1 MLVVYFCGAVVS
13 AGSAVASGLFVPML
27 LIGACI
33 GRLVGLVGVDLV
45 ARAGGGS
52 AGAPPG
58 VFLPPSPWSWIDP
71 GAFALVG
78 AGAFMGGV
86 TRLTVSVAV
95 IMMEV
100 SNDVRTLIPILVAI
114 LVAKWVADA
123 VAHPLYHAGACK
135 PACWVLFWV
144 LFGLVYVGSCA
155 L

>member
-1 MLVVYFCGAVVS
+1 MCVCYMCTFNHAPPPPFQVGLLGID
-13 AGSAVASGLFVPML
+13 AVAW
-27 LIGACI
+27 
-33 GRLVGLVGVDLV
+33 
-45 ARAGGGS
+45 AGYGTP
-52 AGAPPG
+52 GAPPG

-100 SNDVRTLIPILVAI
+100 SNDVRMLIPILVAV

-123 VAHPLYHAGACK
+123 VAHPLYHAGNGEGVC
-135 PACWVLFWV
+135 VLVV
-144 LFGLVYVGSCA
+144 LGLCRGECVFGECM
-155 L
+155 